1 MSETLKRLI
10 GSALPITKG
19 ELVVV
24 PPTAPTAQELL
35 TGAQNDHEDA
45 ERAAQ
50 SSVEKAIA
58 AGKKL
63 RAAKKQTPHGSFEE
77 AVAKH
82 CKFTM
87 GTAQKY
93 MRLAK
98 QEAKFLELIEQKRSV
113 GLHLS
118 MREALK
124 FLNKLSADE
133 KPKPPKLRKTAT

>member
-1 MSETLKRLI
+1 MTDTVKKFLQAAMPMAMPNR
-10 GSALPITKG
+10 

-24 PPTAPTAQELL
+24 PPTSPSAQELL
-35 TGAQNDHEDA
+35 TGAQSDHEDA

-50 SSVEKAIA
+50 TSVEKAIA

-77 AVAKH
+77 AVAAH

-98 QEAKFLELIEQKRSV
+98 REAKFFELIEQKRSV

-118 MREALK
+118 MREALT
-124 FLNKLSADE
+124 FLNKLTADE
-133 KPKPPKLRKTAT
+133 KPKPIKRKQV